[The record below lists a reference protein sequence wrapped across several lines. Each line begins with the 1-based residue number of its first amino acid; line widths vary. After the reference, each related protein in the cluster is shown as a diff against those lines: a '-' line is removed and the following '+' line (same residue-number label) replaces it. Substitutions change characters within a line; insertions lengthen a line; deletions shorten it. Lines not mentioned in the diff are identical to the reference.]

1 MVNNRFPELSAAR
14 EAFLGKEQKLP
25 PKQIQASE
33 VTKFSE
39 VVEKLAQEE
48 EPFPARAQ
56 FNEESTINRNSG
68 TNFEDRSKSLNV
80 SSHARSRSINVAK
93 PTMSAS
99 IKTKYIVRSR
109 HAELTQSR
117 FMPVNSVQARS
128 QVRKECIHDSG
139 MPIRKDYEDMQR
151 STMVMRSI
159 HGGSVFRNTSPVTQD
174 P

>member
-117 FMPVNSVQARS
+117 FMPVNSV
-128 QVRKECIHDSG
+128 
-139 MPIRKDYEDMQR
+139 
-151 STMVMRSI
+151 
-159 HGGSVFRNTSPVTQD
+159 
-174 P
+174 